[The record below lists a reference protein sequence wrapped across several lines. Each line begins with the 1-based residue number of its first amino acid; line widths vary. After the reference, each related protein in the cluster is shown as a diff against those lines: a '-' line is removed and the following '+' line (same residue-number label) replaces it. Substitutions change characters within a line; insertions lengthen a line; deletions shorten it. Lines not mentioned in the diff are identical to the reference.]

1 MKIAEPLALRAD
13 LQRRLEQLKQR
24 LVKNA
29 HIQEGDKPEEDP
41 AELQS
46 ELEKSARELTLL
58 IQRINRT
65 NAASQFGTGTLGDA
79 LAEPDVLKIRY
90 NPDRELANPPSTSQ
104 G

>member
-1 MKIAEPLALRAD
+1 VTGFMTVA
-13 LQRRLEQLKQR
+13 QR
-24 LVKNA
+24 LKTQSRRTLLENTKMKRGVNA
-29 HIQEGDKPEEDP
+29 PDEDP

-65 NAASQFGTGTLGDA
+65 NARVPIWTGNACRLSCRARRFENSIQRLPGA
-79 LAEPDVLKIRY
+79 
-90 NPDRELANPPSTSQ
+90 